1 MPAQQLPHYWTP
13 EQVRQLLD
21 AMPPGKPWLLT
32 LLLWRTGLRQAEA
45 LSLQWRDLQFSGDAP
60 TVTVRQ
66 GKGGRYRV
74 VPAHPDMVD
83 AFRSVR
89 KGKPNDP
96 VFAGHSGQALTPR
109 TVNRWIAQAIV
120 KAGLSGVA
128 TGTGKKKPG
137 SHSLRHSCARHWLQ
151 SGLAVHAVSAWLG
164 HSSPT
169 VTLNTYL
176 VLAPDTL
183 GDISAVP

>member
-1 MPAQQLPHYWTP
+1 MPPKQLPHYWTP
-13 EQVRQLLD
+13 DQVRRLLD
-21 AMPPGKPWLLT
+21 AMPPGQPWLFT
-32 LLLWRTGLRQAEA
+32 LLLWRTALRQAEA
-45 LSLQWRDLQFSGDAP
+45 LSLQWRDLQFSGPVP

-74 VPAHPDMVD
+74 VPAHPELVD

-89 KGKPNDP
+89 KGRPDEP
-96 VFAGHSGQALTPR
+96 VFAGRGGEAVTAR
-109 TVNRWIAQAIV
+109 TVNRWIAQAIAR
-120 KAGLSGVA
+120 AGLSDAA
-128 TGTGKKKPG
+128 TGTGTKGPG

-151 SGLAVHAVSAWLG
+151 SGLNVNAVSAWLG

-176 VLAPDTL
+176 VLTPDTL